1 MGNLEAAGCATPFPA
16 AGAAAA
22 AALLRLGLLRR
33 DGRLGQQLRGVVVV
47 VAAEEVKGVRGR
59 HRCEFD
65 GLQKKS
71 RYKLA
76 LFVCGVGD
84 WGTDPSWLRG
94 SPAGLHRHGSP
105 AAKIEGVGKARV
117 GGGGGGGEREE
128 RDVVRG
134 ERVCL

>member
-1 MGNLEAAGCATPFPA
+1 M
-16 AGAAAA
+16 
-22 AALLRLGLLRR
+22 
-33 DGRLGQQLRGVVVV
+33 
-47 VAAEEVKGVRGR
+47 
-59 HRCEFD
+59 
-65 GLQKKS
+65 
-71 RYKLA
+71 
-76 LFVCGVGD
+76 CGVGD